1 MAEELG
7 IGTDEVIAFQY
18 KLQDHG
24 WKKIIS
30 DVDALEMGLF
40 VDSSRVIDLY
50 VKENSVDVNI
60 QSQVQ
65 SNVVSST
72 FEHEVDAGCE
82 VDVVDRY
89 YANSDSS
96 ELYSLDEGTN
106 SENGTDGSYQLSN
119 DSSVEDED
127 A

>member
-1 MAEELG
+1 MDHFDFCHSDKMSALELFAMAEELG
-7 IGTDEVIAFQY
+7 IGKDEVISFQY

-30 DVDALEMGLF
+30 DVDALEMVLF

-72 FEHEVDAGCE
+72 FEHEVNAECE
-82 VDVVDRY
+82 VDMG
-89 YANSDSS
+89 AP
-96 ELYSLDEGTN
+96 LYMISI
-106 SENGTDGSYQLSN
+106 
-119 DSSVEDED
+119 
-127 A
+127 